1 MYFRAIERPLL
12 GIRQSGAHAMKP
24 VDQLSEDEFAQLVQ
38 RAVALPD
45 APPAL
50 IRAAIGQ
57 WDAAQPSSL
66 QIAAKAILNR
76 VVAAL
81 TFDSW
86 AAGSLAFGV
95 RAVPSD
101 ARHLLFT
108 AKGRDIDIRITPAAG
123 QFAVTGQILG
133 PDESGVVELVRA
145 PSDDDG
151 AASAQVAALDAM
163 GEFRLEGVRRGTYVL
178 TLRLGEDEIVL
189 PPIDVGEQ
197 RP

>member
-1 MYFRAIERPLL
+1 
-12 GIRQSGAHAMKP
+12 MKP

-57 WDAAQPSSL
+57 WDAAQPSLL

-101 ARHLLFT
+101 TRHLLFT
-108 AKGRDIDIRITPAAG
+108 AKGRDIDIRIAPAAG
-123 QFAVTGQILG
+123 HFAVTGQILG

-145 PSDDDG
+145 SGDDDG
-151 AASAQVAALDAM
+151 AASAQAAALDAM
-163 GEFRLEGVRRGTYVL
+163 GEFRLEGVRRGAYVL
-178 TLRLGEDEIVL
+178 TLRLGEDEIEL
-189 PPIDVGEQ
+189 PPIEVGEQ